1 MVHSQTTVSGLS
13 KTYEPVDKE
22 ISCDIDIVNIR
33 TMERRGYQVEPD
45 NNAVLI
51 LHRQGFNGCYK
62 PMGLTC
68 KTNGGKVCWCLEI
81 LNTHFTAMKFYTDRG
96 RRIVL
101 SAI

>member
-1 MVHSQTTVSGLS
+1 MSGLS

-68 KTNGGKVCWCLEI
+68 KTNGGKVCWFLET
-81 LNTHFTAMKFYTDRG
+81 LNTHFIYIDRG
-96 RRIVL
+96 RRIVI